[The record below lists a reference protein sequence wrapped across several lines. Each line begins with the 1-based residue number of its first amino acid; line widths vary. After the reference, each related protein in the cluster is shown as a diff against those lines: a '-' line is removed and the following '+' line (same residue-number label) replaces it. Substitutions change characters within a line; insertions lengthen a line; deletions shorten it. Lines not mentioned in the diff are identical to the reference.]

1 MKQAYQQFL
10 PLKLNTKSISDEI
23 LQVFPEIVTKC
34 GKNVTANDI
43 SINLVGDLTH
53 PPFLMTMKDGIR
65 VGNKTETLVS
75 VDVQFDKCVMEADVL
90 INETLLSFNA
100 NMEATLNF
108 TMQDTVFYLFG
119 KRVWIENAKLVVDKV
134 NVTKGKDF

>member
-1 MKQAYQQFL
+1 M
-10 PLKLNTKSISDEI
+10 
-23 LQVFPEIVTKC
+23 
-34 GKNVTANDI
+34 
-43 SINLVGDLTH
+43 
-53 PPFLMTMKDGIR
+53 
-65 VGNKTETLVS
+65 
-75 VDVQFDKCVMEADVL
+75 

-119 KRVWIENAKLVVDKV
+119 KRVYIENAKLVEDKV